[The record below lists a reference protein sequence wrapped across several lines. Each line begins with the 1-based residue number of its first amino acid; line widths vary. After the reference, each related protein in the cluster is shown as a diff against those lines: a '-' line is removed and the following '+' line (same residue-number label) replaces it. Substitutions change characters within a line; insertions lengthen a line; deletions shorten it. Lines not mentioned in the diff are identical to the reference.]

1 MARAGQPYTAPVR
14 VTGDGE
20 SRVDFRARDAAGNS
34 TGARSVPVRIDA
46 TPPRTVLDV
55 RTGSARATLG
65 LSASDATSGVEGTR
79 ARIDGGPWREVP
91 DGGLTVTGF
100 GDHVVEFFSSD
111 VAGNDETLQRSTFTL
126 SDVAD
131 AGALAP
137 PRVSGR
143 PSIGSTLR
151 STTGTW
157 NTSGLRFERQWL
169 RGGRAIRGATGATY
183 RPVRA
188 DLGSRL
194 SVRVTAAKAGLE
206 PGSATSAA
214 TAKVRKAAST
224 VRFST
229 SRPSVR
235 QGQRSPLA
243 VHVVSPVRPTG
254 TVILRLDGRK
264 LRVVRAS
271 GATVRLSILVRGRGL
286 HRLRA
291 VYGGSPTVAGAASG
305 VVRIRVR

>member
-1 MARAGQPYTAPVR
+1 M
-14 VTGDGE
+14 
-20 SRVDFRARDAAGNS
+20 RVDGGAWRRSPTAG
-34 TGARSVPVRIDA
+34 
-46 TPPRTVLDV
+46 L
-55 RTGSARATLG
+55 
-65 LSASDATSGVEGTR
+65 E
-79 ARIDGGPWREVP
+79 
-91 DGGLTVTGF
+91 VTGF
-100 GDHVVEFFSSD
+100 GDHVVEHFSSD
-111 VAGNDETLQRSTFTL
+111 VAGNDETLRRTTVTL
-126 SDVAD
+126 SDVPPPV
-131 AGALAP
+131 ALAP
-137 PRVSGR
+137 AADHRRPRSGR
-143 PSIGSTLR
+143 TLSSTP
-151 STTGTW
+151 GTW
-157 NTSGLRFERQWL
+157 DTAGLAFERQWL
-169 RGGRAIRGATGATY
+169 RDGRPIAGATGATY
-183 RPVRA
+183 RPVRRRRSA
-188 DLGSRL
+188 AVGAGHGREDRSRPGQAE
-194 SVRVTAAKAGLE
+194 SARTAKVAKAG
-206 PGSATSAA
+206 SA
-214 TAKVRKAAST
+214 